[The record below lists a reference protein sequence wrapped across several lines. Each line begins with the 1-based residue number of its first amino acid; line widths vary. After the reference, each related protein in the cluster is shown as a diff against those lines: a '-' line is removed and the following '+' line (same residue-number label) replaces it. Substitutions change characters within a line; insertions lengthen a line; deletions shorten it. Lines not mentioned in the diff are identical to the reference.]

1 MRCVLSKRSSQSGV
15 TGAVPV
21 QAASSWLGGLTPKA
35 FMAKYWQQ
43 QPLLVRQAHGGPW
56 MTRAQLFG
64 LAARDDVEAR
74 WVQKNGTQWHL
85 TDGPWTPAWLRQAA
99 QSPAASLL
107 VQGVD
112 TQVASVREV
121 LEAFRF
127 VGDARLD
134 DVMVSWASTGG
145 GVGPHL
151 DHYDV
156 FLLQA
161 RGQRRWSIA
170 PPPAAPRWRRGV
182 PLKQLVGFKAT
193 QQWTLQPGDMLYL
206 PPGWA
211 HHGVSL
217 DDACM
222 TYSIGFRAP
231 QAKALALDVL
241 LRQTDEA
248 EETDDWYTDRGV
260 VPASE
265 PARVPARLQRFAQQA
280 VRRLAQDQ
288 AAVSLALGEALTE
301 PKPHTWFEP
310 AGEGWRHGAVG
321 VHAATRLL
329 YDEETFFINGESY
342 RMQGPDVPWL
352 IKLAN
357 QRTLSGDDMRGAT
370 ANVRQSVRLWVAQ
383 GWLVPLPKS
392 G

>member
-1 MRCVLSKRSSQSGV
+1 MRCVLPKRSTQSGV
-15 TGAVPV
+15 TGAAPV

-35 FMAKYWQQ
+35 FMATYWQQ

-56 MTRAQLFG
+56 MTRAQLFA

-74 WVQKNGTQWHL
+74 WVQKNGTQWQL
-85 TDGPWTPAWLRQAA
+85 THGPWTQAWLRRAA

-112 TQVASVREV
+112 TQLASVRAV

-134 DVMVSWASTGG
+134 DVMVSWASPGG

-170 PPPAAPRWRRGV
+170 PPPVTPRWRRGV
-182 PLKQLVGFKAT
+182 PLKQLVGFQAT

-231 QAKALALDVL
+231 QARALALDVL
-241 LRQTDEA
+241 LRQADEGEA
-248 EETDDWYTDRGV
+248 ASAWYTDRGA
-260 VPASE
+260 VPAGE
-265 PARVPARLQRFAQQA
+265 PARMPATLQRFAQHA
-280 VRRLAQDQ
+280 VKRLAQDH
-288 AAVSLALGEALTE
+288 AAVSLALGESLTE
-301 PKPHTWFEP
+301 PKPHTWFAP
-310 AGEGWRHGAVG
+310 TQRAWRNGAVR
-321 VHAATRLL
+321 VHAATRVL
-329 YDEETFFINGESY
+329 YDDQTFFINGESY
-342 RMQGPDVPWL
+342 RMHGADAPWL
-352 IKLAN
+352 MRLAN
-357 QRTLSGDDMRGAT
+357 QRALGVDDMRAVT
-370 ANVRQSVRLWVAQ
+370 ANVRQAVKAWVAQ
-383 GWLVPLPKS
+383 GWLVLADS
-392 G
+392 LG